1 MSDGA
6 CDFAEPVHG
15 RNWILTRLYPPTT
28 VELCDEHVSP
38 GLIGLLAADLGVEFA
53 DLYAAIERFLTRE
66 AKKADK
72 ALADAQAAEGQAPDG
87 LVPDAPGSNDDPG
100 RPEVMDND
108 GVTVVTPDTRGA
120 DL

>member
-6 CDFAEPVHG
+6 CDYDEPAHG
-15 RNWILTRLYPPTT
+15 RNWILTRLSPPVT
-28 VELCDEHVSP
+28 VELCDEHLAP

-53 DLYAAIERFLTRE
+53 DLYGAIERFLARE

-87 LVPDAPGSNDDPG
+87 LVPDAPGGDDDPG
-100 RPEVMDND
+100 SPEVIDND
-108 GVTVVTPDTRGA
+108 GVTVVVPDTRGA